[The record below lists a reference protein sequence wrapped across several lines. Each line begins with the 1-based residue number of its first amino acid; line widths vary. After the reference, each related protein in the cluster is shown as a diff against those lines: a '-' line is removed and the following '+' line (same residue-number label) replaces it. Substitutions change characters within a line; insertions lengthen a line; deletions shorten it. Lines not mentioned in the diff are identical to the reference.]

1 MLGYGGPSGNSA
13 SLGGKQGVLMA
24 GVQEISVISPIDPAL
39 QHTRRVLFEHF
50 DLKKWF
56 VMGFCAFL
64 AHLGDGG
71 GGFNPA
77 GNFGGRGRGGRD
89 DLDDFGRGAGQWMAD
104 HWGLVILIAGGVIL
118 FVFALATLLTWL
130 SSRGKFMF
138 LDNVIKNRA
147 AVSEPWERFRAF
159 GNTLFVFRFLVGLTG
174 LGAFALIGGFCF
186 VLAYPNIRDGR
197 FGARS
202 VTALLLGLLLL
213 AILLVCLA
221 LLQMAV
227 NDFVVPITYRRGA
240 RPVQALRIFRDE
252 MLAGHEGVF
261 LLYVLA
267 KVVIAI
273 VAGVLV
279 LIGTC
284 VTCCI
289 AALPYLSSVAFLP
302 IFVFVRS
309 YSLYF
314 LEQFGPEWRF
324 LSQAAPA
331 PQTPP
336 APAPEAPMPAP
347 MPFEPLPEPSE
358 ATGASARETAPSPPQ
373 DPTSEAP
380 K

>member
-1 MLGYGGPSGNSA
+1 
-13 SLGGKQGVLMA
+13 MA
-24 GVQEISVISPIDPAL
+24 GVQQISVISPIDPAL
-39 QHTRRVLFEHF
+39 RHTRRVLFERF

-71 GGFNPA
+71 GGYNPA
-77 GNFGGRGRGGRD
+77 GNLGGRGRGGRG
-89 DLDDFGRGAGQWMAD
+89 DLDEVGRGASQWMAE
-104 HWGLVILIAGGVIL
+104 HWGLVVLIAAGVIL
-118 FVFALATLLTWL
+118 FVFALGALLTWL

-138 LDNVIKNRA
+138 LDNVIKDRA

-159 GNTLFVFRFLVGLTG
+159 GNTLFVFRFLVGLAG
-174 LGAFALIGGFCF
+174 FGAFLLIGGFCF

-202 VTALLLGLLLL
+202 VTALLLGTLLL

-240 RPVQALRIFRDE
+240 RPVQALCIFRDE
-252 MLAGHEGVF
+252 MLAGHEGAF

-267 KVVIAI
+267 KIVIAI

-324 LSQAAPA
+324 LSQAPPA
-331 PQTPP
+331 PQ
-336 APAPEAPMPAP
+336 AP
-347 MPFEPLPEPSE
+347 E
-358 ATGASARETAPSPPQ
+358 ATGASAPEAAPAPPQ